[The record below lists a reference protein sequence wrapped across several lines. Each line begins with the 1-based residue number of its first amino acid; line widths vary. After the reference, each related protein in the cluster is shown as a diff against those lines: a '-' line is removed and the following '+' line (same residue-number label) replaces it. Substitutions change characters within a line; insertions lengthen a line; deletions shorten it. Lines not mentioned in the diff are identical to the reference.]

1 MLANDDFELTR
12 KSSTRQRYER
22 RLLFEND
29 KIRRVKRQNNLIIEE
44 ISMKDKINFQTVN

>member
-1 MLANDDFELTR
+1 MLANDGFELTR

-29 KIRRVKRQNNLIIEE
+29 KIGRVNRQNNLIIEE
-44 ISMKDKINFQTVN
+44 ISMKDKVNFQTVN